1 MSNTL
6 RDVAESTL
14 HTVAEFVDDAYHSID
29 LPRLELPKLEL
40 PKLELPTRRK
50 GSKVPAWVLVGAAIV
65 VIAIVV
71 KLLSR
76 GRRSL
81 STAPGMG
88 PSMGLEDVGRTPEH
102 RIVA

>member
-29 LPRLELPKLEL
+29 LP
-40 PKLELPTRRK
+40 KLELPTRHK
-50 GSKVPAWVLVGAAIV
+50 GSKVPVWVLIGAALLV
-65 VIAIVV
+65 VAVVV
-71 KLLSR
+71 KLLFGGS
-76 GRRSL
+76 RSL
-81 STAPGMG
+81 STEPGMG

-102 RIVA
+102 RVVAS